1 MPLVY
6 QGPLYRPPSE
16 AESLILQVT
25 LGCSYNECSFCA
37 MYRAKSFRKRPLAEL
52 EREIAEVAGIDRSV
66 RRVFL
71 ADGDA
76 LVCSTRH
83 LLDVLERLRAAFP
96 ELARVSTYASPQ
108 ALRKK
113 STDELAEL
121 REAGLALHYLGC
133 ESGDDAVLERIAKGA
148 TSAELLELGLRVQ
161 EAGAKLSCM
170 FLSGL
175 GGRARWREH
184 ALASARLASALSP
197 RYLSLLTV
205 TPVPGTPLHEEWQRG
220 EFELLDPVEITREMR
235 CFVAALE
242 PRQGIVFRANHA
254 SNYLP
259 LGGTLPKDREAVLLA
274 LDAALADPD
283 SAPFV
288 PEEWRGL

>member
-1 MPLVY
+1 MPLTY
-6 QGPLYRPPSE
+6 AGPVYRPPSE
-16 AESLILQVT
+16 ADSLILQVT

-37 MYRAKSFRKRPLAEL
+37 MYRQKSFKKRSLEELA
-52 EREIAEVAGIDRSV
+52 REIEHVRRIDPSV

-83 LLDVLERLRAAFP
+83 LLEVLALLRAAFP
-96 ELARVSTYASPQ
+96 SLARVSTYASPQ

-113 STDELAEL
+113 SEAEL
-121 REAGLALHYLGC
+121 RELCEAGLALHYLGC
-133 ESGDDAVLERIAKGA
+133 ESGDDVVLERIAKGA
-148 TSAELLELGLRVQ
+148 DSRELAELGLRVQ
-161 EAGAKLSCM
+161 AAGAKLSCM

-175 GGRARWREH
+175 GGRSRWEEH
-184 ALASARLASALSP
+184 ARASARLASAISP

-205 TPVPGTPLHEEWQRG
+205 TPVAGTPLHERWTRG

-235 CFVAALE
+235 TFVAALE
-242 PRQGIVFRANHA
+242 PRSGIVFRANHA

-259 LGGTLPKDREAVLLA
+259 LGGTLPKDREAILAA
-274 LDAALADPD
+274 LDAALADPEG
-283 SAPFV
+283 APFV